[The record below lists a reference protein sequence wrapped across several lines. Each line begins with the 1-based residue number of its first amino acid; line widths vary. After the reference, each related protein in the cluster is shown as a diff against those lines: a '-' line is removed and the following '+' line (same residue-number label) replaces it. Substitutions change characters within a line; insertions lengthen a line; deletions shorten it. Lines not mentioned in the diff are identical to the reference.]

1 MKTKFFLMAAV
12 LLMFASC
19 GGDDE
24 SSATIYYKAVCSGI
38 TFENS
43 AHDVYR
49 EKIEAA
55 LTGMQFIGDASY
67 FATSASAGTV
77 AEASAQCDAQA
88 VTLYQGRI
96 DGLTLMILK
105 QKVYLMYAE
114 EFQSAGIMSF
124 SDLPFSNLT
133 IHVKLLNSKSAML
146 VKEFDKA
153 L

>member
-1 MKTKFFLMAAV
+1 MKTKFFIMAAV

-19 GGDDE
+19 GSDDE

-43 AHDVYR
+43 ADDVYR

-67 FATSASAGTV
+67 FATSASAGNV
-77 AEASAQCDAQA
+77 AEAS
-88 VTLYQGRI
+88 QGRL

-114 EFQSAGIMSF
+114 EFQTAGIMSF
-124 SDLPFSNLT
+124 NDLPFKNLT